1 MKRTKSLSSYIFF
14 FLRHIGLL
22 SKKPIPSEP
31 LKVRIQKTI
40 SYRGE
45 IISHEDF
52 MFAKNHLP
60 HIHKSNKDKKLCHY
74 DFREHTCRCGIDLAQ
89 LKEGKRCGL
98 DNENI

>member
-1 MKRTKSLSSYIFF
+1 
-14 FLRHIGLL
+14 
-22 SKKPIPSEP
+22 
-31 LKVRIQKTI
+31 
-40 SYRGE
+40 
-45 IISHEDF
+45 

-98 DNENI
+98 DKKNI